1 MPISE
6 AVRIERLV
14 KRVDNA
20 IHNPAIDYKT
30 VREAL
35 DDLKC
40 VIHPSREDYDHWI
53 RLAIEARS
61 DKKICSLFCSRIS
74 EIALSILFKYSPHN
88 IPLYVNSKLFNPNLK
103 YPLTTI
109 YVYDDIL
116 CYQFAGEGAAAR
128 LPYIHL
134 FFKQPKTASII
145 LRLTEKKLLRKN
157 EQILYMN
164 ANPLLCKRKQQR
176 KILLRFWLTTVKN
189 NLLHW
194 KESLYFPGT
203 GALYKKAEASF
214 LQESKSRL

>member
-20 IHNPAIDYKT
+20 IHNPAMDYKT

-164 ANPLLCKRKQQR
+164 ANPLLRKRKQQR

>member
-20 IHNPAIDYKT
+20 IHNPAMDYKT

-53 RLAIEARS
+53 HLAIEARS

-145 LRLTEKKLLRKN
+145 IRLTEKKLLRKN

-164 ANPLLCKRKQQR
+164 ANPLLRKRKQQR

>member
-20 IHNPAIDYKT
+20 IHNPAMDYKT

-40 VIHPSREDYDHWI
+40 VIHPSREDYNHWI

-61 DKKICSLFCSRIS
+61 DKKICSLFCSRVS
-74 EIALSILFKYSPHN
+74 EITLSVLFKYSPHN

-164 ANPLLCKRKQQR
+164 ANPVLCKRKQQR
-176 KILLRFWLTTVKN
+176 KILLRFWLTTVKK
-189 NLLHW
+189 NLLYW

-203 GALYKKAEASF
+203 GALYKKAETSF
-214 LQESKSRL
+214 LQESKSQL

>member
-20 IHNPAIDYKT
+20 IHNPAMDYKT

-145 LRLTEKKLLRKN
+145 IRLTEKKLLRKN

-203 GALYKKAEASF
+203 GALYKKAEISF

>member
-20 IHNPAIDYKT
+20 IHNPAMDYKT

-40 VIHPSREDYDHWI
+40 VIHPSREDYNHWI

-61 DKKICSLFCSRIS
+61 DKKICSLFCSRVS
-74 EIALSILFKYSPHN
+74 EITLSVLFKYSPHN

-103 YPLTTI
+103 YPLTKI

-134 FFKQPKTASII
+134 FFKQPKTVSII

-164 ANPLLCKRKQQR
+164 ANPVLCKRKQQR
-176 KILLRFWLTTVKN
+176 KILLRFWLTTVKK
-189 NLLHW
+189 NLLYW

-203 GALYKKAEASF
+203 GALYKKAETSF
-214 LQESKSRL
+214 LQESKSQL

>member
-1 MPISE
+1 MPVSE

-20 IHNPAIDYKT
+20 IHNPAMDYKS

-35 DDLKC
+35 DDLKR
-40 VIHPSREDYDHWI
+40 VIHPSRDDYDHWI

-61 DKKICSLFCSRIS
+61 DTKICSLFGTRIS
-74 EIALSILFKYSPHN
+74 EIALSVLFKYSPHN
-88 IPLYVNSKLFNPNLK
+88 IPLYVNSRLFNPNMK
-103 YPLTTI
+103 YPHTTI
-109 YVYDDIL
+109 YVYDEIL
-116 CYQFAGEGAAAR
+116 CCEFAGEGGVGR

-145 LRLTEKKLLRKN
+145 LRLTENKLLTKK

-164 ANPLLCKRKQQR
+164 ANPVLRKRKQQR
-176 KILLRFWLTTVKN
+176 KILLRFWLTTVKKN
-189 NLLHW
+189 MLYW
-194 KESLYFPGT
+194 RESLYFPGT
-203 GALYKKAEASF
+203 GALYKKAETSF

>member
-1 MPISE
+1 MPVSE

-20 IHNPAIDYKT
+20 IHNPAMDYKS

-35 DDLKC
+35 DDLKR
-40 VIHPSREDYDHWI
+40 VIHPSRDDYDHWI

-61 DKKICSLFCSRIS
+61 DTKICSLFGTRIS
-74 EIALSILFKYSPHN
+74 EIALSVLFKYSPHN
-88 IPLYVNSKLFNPNLK
+88 IPLYVNSRLFNPNMK
-103 YPLTTI
+103 YPFTTI
-109 YVYDDIL
+109 YVYDEIL
-116 CYQFAGEGAAAR
+116 CCEFAGEGGVGR

-145 LRLTEKKLLRKN
+145 LRLTENKLLTKK

-164 ANPLLCKRKQQR
+164 ANPVLRKRKQQR
-176 KILLRFWLTTVKN
+176 KILLRFWLTTVKKN
-189 NLLHW
+189 MLYW
-194 KESLYFPGT
+194 RESLYFPGT
-203 GALYKKAEASF
+203 GALYKKAETSF

>member
-20 IHNPAIDYKT
+20 IHNPAMDYKT

-145 LRLTEKKLLRKN
+145 IRLTEKKLLRKN

>member
-1 MPISE
+1 MPVSE

-20 IHNPAIDYKT
+20 IHNPAMDYKS

-35 DDLKC
+35 DDLKR
-40 VIHPSREDYDHWI
+40 VIHPSRDDYNHWI

-61 DKKICSLFCSRIS
+61 DTKICSLFGTRIS
-74 EIALSILFKYSPHN
+74 EIALSVLFKYSPHN
-88 IPLYVNSKLFNPNLK
+88 IPLYVNSRLFNPNMK
-103 YPLTTI
+103 YPHTTI
-109 YVYDDIL
+109 YVYDEIL
-116 CYQFAGEGAAAR
+116 CCEFAGEGGVGR

-145 LRLTEKKLLRKN
+145 LRLTENKLLTKK

-164 ANPLLCKRKQQR
+164 ANPVLRKRKQQR
-176 KILLRFWLTTVKN
+176 KILLRFWLTTVKKN
-189 NLLHW
+189 MLYW
-194 KESLYFPGT
+194 RESLYFPGT
-203 GALYKKAEASF
+203 GALYKKAETSF